1 MNIYQTFEQVGIVPV
16 VVLDD
21 AKDAVPL
28 ANALLAGGVNV
39 CEVTFRTDAAE
50 ESIRL
55 IAKEVPD
62 MLVGAGTVLSIEQA
76 ERAVEAGAKF
86 IVSPGFDLDVV
97 NKAKELGV
105 AMFPGTITPTEVT
118 MAIKAGLGVVKFF
131 PAGNF
136 GGMKTL
142 KSLAAPFTQMRFM
155 PTGGVNAN
163 NLKEFLEFDR
173 VVAVG
178 GSWICDKKLI
188 NEGKFEEITRLT
200 KEARNIYQQVRA

>member
-62 MLVGAGTVLSIEQA
+62 MLVGAGTVLSVEQA

-118 MAIKAGLGVVKFF
+118 MAIKAGLDVVKFF

-136 GGMKTL
+136 GGLKTL

-178 GSWICDKKLI
+178 GSWICNKKLV